1 MTVVC
6 GSYEIHT
13 ALTEKFLGYRLFLLV
28 FRIIDGDGVSA
39 EHADDLHARNVGL
52 SVSHIYHLRE
62 RNPLLVLC
70 HTLIDLLGV
79 PRTEDTFIYLEY
91 ELCLGGVVH
100 SDARPLGLSLGVIQE
115 RARENVLEL
124 LGERTALDDLLE
136 TGGVDVVLHLYAL
149 AASIFI
155 DKIKPALEPLEKLY
169 VLSEFLELAALEPD
183 ALGSR
188 LVEHQLHVGED
199 VARVLSGSD
208 AVAYVPELFRRLADG
223 LDESE
228 FLHIARGQCPV
239 KVVDESDYRFSCHSQ
254 CATAEKNE
262 QQSRPPLA
270 NIVKSYYICAIY
282 DGQASGFFVTET

>member
-39 EHADDLHARNVGL
+39 EHADDFHARNVGL

-62 RNPLLVLC
+62 RNPLLVFR

-79 PRTEDTFIYLEY
+79 PRAEDTFIYLEY

-100 SDARPLGLSLGVIQE
+100 SDARPLGLSFGVIQE

-208 AVAYVPELFRRLADG
+208 AVAYVPEFFRRLADG

-239 KVVDESDYRFSCHSQ
+239 KVVDEGDYRFSCHSQ